1 MILKKKTKK
10 TVLILRAVTFR
21 GVISLRS
28 NAFVQAYNRRPGS
41 HVYATPY
48 GSYGVSNGVS
58 NVGAG
63 GWRFV

>member
-1 MILKKKTKK
+1 MFSNSKKARSYS
-10 TVLILRAVTFR
+10 VLLGFA
-21 GVISLRS
+21 LRS
-28 NAFVQAYNRRPGS
+28 SSFIQSYNRRPGS

-48 GSYGVSNGVS
+48 GSYGVSDGVS